1 MEPGRLNGTAPVTA
15 ILAALPEEAAE
26 VLGRLEGRT
35 EAPLRPVPQG
45 RGRGVG
51 RSVALGRL
59 AGRPVAVLVTRD
71 GAQNARQ
78 SVAALLDAIPVSR
91 LLLIGVAGGLTA
103 GLSPG
108 QLIVA
113 GEVVGEGSGSRYRP
127 EPNAAEN
134 AAAAIGAERAT
145 VVTARRLVLTAAEKR
160 RLWTGRGREATSG
173 VVDLESE
180 AVVEAAEASGI
191 PWLVLRAVSD
201 AADESLPAFLA
212 ECSGPDGAIRRSAV
226 LRHAL
231 RHPWALPSLLLMRRR
246 IDACGRAL
254 ADAACELLADET
266 CELLADE
273 TCELAGEK
281 ASELLATGSRAG
293 AAGGPTAW
301 KVAG

>member
-26 VLGRLEGRT
+26 VLGRLEDRV
-35 EAPLRPVPQG
+35 EVPLTTVPQG

-59 AGRPVAVLVTRD
+59 AGRPVAVLVTGD
-71 GAQNARQ
+71 GAHNARQ
-78 SVAALLDAIPVSR
+78 SVAALLDAIPVSK

-113 GEVVGEGSGSRYRP
+113 GEVVGEESGSRYRA

-160 RLWTGRGREATSG
+160 RLWTGREAASG

-201 AADESLPAFLA
+201 AADESLPGFLA
-212 ECSGPDGAIRRSAV
+212 ECVGPDGAIRRSAV

-254 ADAACELLADET
+254 ADAACERLADET
-266 CELLADE
+266 CEL
-273 TCELAGEK
+273 TGKK
-281 ASELLATGSRAG
+281 ASELRATGSRAG
-293 AAGGPTAW
+293 AAGGLTAW

>member
-26 VLGRLEGRT
+26 VLGRLEDRAD
-35 EAPLRPVPQG
+35 APLTPAPHG

-59 AGRPVAVLVTRD
+59 AGSPVAVLVTGD
-71 GAQNARQ
+71 GAHNARQ
-78 SVAALLDAIPVSR
+78 SVEALLDAIPVSR
-91 LLLIGVAGGLTA
+91 LLLIGVAGGLTG

-113 GEVVGEGSGSRYRP
+113 GEVVGAESGSRYRP
-127 EPNAAEN
+127 QPNAAEN
-134 AAAAIGAERAT
+134 AAAAIGADPAT

-160 RLWTGRGREATSG
+160 RLWAGRGRAATSG

-180 AVVEAAEASGI
+180 AVVEAAQASGI

-201 AADESLPAFLA
+201 AADESLPGFLA
-212 ECSGPDGAIRRSAV
+212 ECAGSDGAIRRSAV

-254 ADAACELLADET
+254 ADAACELL
-266 CELLADE
+266 
-273 TCELAGEK
+273 
-281 ASELLATGSRAG
+281 GSG
-293 AAGGPTAW
+293 SPAAAVGGVAEW

>member
-45 RGRGVG
+45 RARGVG

-59 AGRPVAVLVTRD
+59 AGRPVAVLVTGD

-266 CELLADE
+266 CEL
-273 TCELAGEK
+273 AGEK

-293 AAGGPTAW
+293 AAGGLTAW

>member
-1 MEPGRLNGTAPVTA
+1 MEPGRLNGTGPVTA

-26 VLGRLEGRT
+26 LLGRLEDRA
-35 EAPLRPVPQG
+35 EAPLTTLLHG

-59 AGRPVAVLVTRD
+59 AGRPVAVLVTGD
-71 GAQNARQ
+71 GAHNARQ

-91 LLLIGVAGGLTA
+91 LLLIGVAGGLTD

-108 QLIVA
+108 QLVVA
-113 GEVVGEGSGSRYRP
+113 GEVVGDESGSRYRP

-134 AAAAIGAERAT
+134 AAAAIGADPAT

-160 RLWTGRGREATSG
+160 ELWTGRGRAATSG

-180 AVVEAAEASGI
+180 AVVEVAEAAGI

-201 AADESLPAFLA
+201 AADESLPGFLL
-212 ECSGPDGAIRRSAV
+212 ECAGPDGAIRRSAV

-231 RHPWALPSLLLMRRR
+231 RQPWALPSLLRMRRR
-246 IDACGRAL
+246 IDACGLAL
-254 ADAACELLADET
+254 ADAVCELLASGSP
-266 CELLADE
+266 
-273 TCELAGEK
+273 AG
-281 ASELLATGSRAG
+281 T
-293 AAGGPTAW
+293 AGGLTEW